1 MFYSVVYFSPLPFL
15 PSSLSSPPYTPIYIY
30 RGTPAAPLLQVKA
43 LCREREINSRQ
54 LEKWNSLAM
63 FIILPSVLFWGSAS
77 EIWMYIQ
84 YLT

>member
-1 MFYSVVYFSPLPFL
+1 MFYSVVYFSPFPLSPL
-15 PSSLSSPPYTPIYIY
+15 SSLHPPIYIY

-43 LCREREINSRQ
+43 LCREREINSEQ

-63 FIILPSVLFWGSAS
+63 FIILPSVLFWGPAS